1 MMPSSAAS
9 SSISSHAPVD
19 TRPAFSYTLIIPAPS
34 KSLTGLSTY
43 VSAASAAVPVVKRMP
58 SCPLSLSLIPRWR
71 CPIRLRSS
79 GGWRMGT
86 MISPPSC
93 SAALPSTRI
102 TLKQLSAITS
112 GTGGSVCF
120 PSPFRLIPLRTSL
133 PAVSCTINTSL
144 CRLKKRS
151 MSFLYKPHNHT
162 RQPYFYL
169 L

>member
-1 MMPSSAAS
+1 MTTSSTAS
-9 SSISSHAPVD
+9 SSTSSHAPVD
-19 TRPAFSYTLIIPAPS
+19 TRPAFPSTLITAAPS
-34 KSLTGLSTY
+34 RSLTALSAY
-43 VSAASAAVPVVKRMP
+43 ASAVSAAASVVKRMP

-71 CPIRLRSS
+71 CPIRLGSS

-120 PSPFRLIPLRTSL
+120 PSPFRWIPLRISL

-144 CRLKKRS
+144 CRLKKR
-151 MSFLYKPHNHT
+151 
-162 RQPYFYL
+162 
-169 L
+169 